1 MRAAGLA
8 ILAAGMIALAA
19 SSPAEARDYRYCLQ
33 SPNYGVP
40 GDCSY
45 DTYAQCRA
53 TASGLYA
60 DCVLNPRVLFMGEPR
75 PQRRHYRTHRPRR
88 SH

>member
-8 ILAAGMIALAA
+8 LLAAGMIATAA
-19 SSPAEARDYRYCLQ
+19 ASPAEARDYRYCLQ
-33 SPNYGVP
+33 TSIFDGPS
-40 GDCSY
+40 DCSY

-60 DCVLNPRVLFMGEPR
+60 DCVLNPRMLFMGEPR
-75 PQRRHYRTHRPRR
+75 PQRRHRAHRARR
-88 SH
+88 GR